1 MSALLACLL
10 HMHIAP
16 TLNRTPFG
24 ARPLASR
31 SPARAR
37 VLSTIAS
44 MKPCP
49 KHTGACSAYMP
60 DSFVLEGAE
69 SGPLKGLTFAA
80 KDLYDVRPI
89 AQHEKQCRFSSSPT
103 W

>member
-10 HMHIAP
+10 HMRVAP
-16 TLNRTPFG
+16 TLRRTPCG
-24 ARPLASR
+24 ARPKASR
-31 SPARAR
+31 SPARAQ
-37 VLSTIAS
+37 VLTVIAS
-44 MKPCP
+44 MKPVP

-60 DSFVLEGAE
+60 DSFALEGGD

-89 AQHEKQCRFSSSPT
+89 AQHEKQCSPT
-103 W
+103 

>member
-1 MSALLACLL
+1 MSALPACVL
-10 HMHIAP
+10 HMQVAP
-16 TLNRTPFG
+16 TLKRTPFG
-24 ARPLASR
+24 ARPKASR

-37 VLSTIAS
+37 VLTVNAS
-44 MKPCP
+44 MKPVP

-60 DSFVLEGAE
+60 DSFELEGAE

-80 KDLYDVRPI
+80 KDLYDVRPD
-89 AQHEKQCRFSSSPT
+89 AQLEMLVC